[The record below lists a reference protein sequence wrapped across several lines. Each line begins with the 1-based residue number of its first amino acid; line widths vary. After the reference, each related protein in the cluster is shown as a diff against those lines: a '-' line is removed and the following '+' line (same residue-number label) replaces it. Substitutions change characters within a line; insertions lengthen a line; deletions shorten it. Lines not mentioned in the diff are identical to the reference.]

1 MSAIRKNVPP
11 EGATKNI
18 NGTTH
23 VFKHGKWRKQNP
35 ELAKQKEAS
44 DKAKKKKASDK
55 AVAAVKELAKNKGEP
70 IVDRR
75 KNRAYP

>member
-1 MSAIRKNVPP
+1 MSAIRKNVPTD
-11 EGATKNI
+11 GATKTI
-18 NGTTH
+18 NGVKH
-23 VFKHGKWRKQNP
+23 VYKHGRWRKQNP
-35 ELAKQKEAS
+35 EIAKQKEAT
-44 DKAKKKKASDK
+44 KEAKEKKASDK